1 MMHCLI
7 ASKLSTL
14 YVEVLCFVWQVK
26 NNSTVDG
33 IQYYITDDF
42 GAGMY
47 ESCKNVKFGSS
58 NSRALDFLGAG
69 AKNFKGRMFFFF

>member
-1 MMHCLI
+1 MQI
-7 ASKLSTL
+7 
-14 YVEVLCFVWQVK
+14 K

-33 IQYYITDDF
+33 IEYYITDSF
-42 GAGMY
+42 GEGLY

-69 AKNFKGRMFFFF
+69 AKNFKGRLLLCQLALFTFLMISSIYEIQIGLN